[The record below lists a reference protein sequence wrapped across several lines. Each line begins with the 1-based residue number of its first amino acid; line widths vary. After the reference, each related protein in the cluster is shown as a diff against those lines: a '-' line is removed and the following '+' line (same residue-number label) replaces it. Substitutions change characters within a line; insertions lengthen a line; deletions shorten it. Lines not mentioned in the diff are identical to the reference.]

1 MTWSI
6 QWQHQIKLMRVLR
19 DFADRGWGGVVAV
32 LHDLAMVRHWADCCL
47 LLDKG
52 RQVGVGPPQEA
63 LSAQQIARIYQ
74 LDPADLAVM
83 IPL

>member
-1 MTWSI
+1 M
-6 QWQHQIKLMRVLR
+6 
-19 DFADRGWGGVVAV
+19 AV